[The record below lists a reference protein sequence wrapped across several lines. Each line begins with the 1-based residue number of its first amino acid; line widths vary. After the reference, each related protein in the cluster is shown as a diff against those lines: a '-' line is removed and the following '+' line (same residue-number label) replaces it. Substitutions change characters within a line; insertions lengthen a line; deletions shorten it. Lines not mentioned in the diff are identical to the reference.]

1 MGEKLSGFAKE
12 NYGYQVRMVRG
23 EHSEPLNIHLVW
35 GSVWER
41 NCKDLQREMM
51 DFKKKKRREGERRGG
66 GEEHGSCSKT
76 RTHTSESG
84 GKKEECVTVGEPP
97 PPS

>member
-12 NYGYQVRMVRG
+12 HDGFQVRIVRG
-23 EHSEPLNIHLVW
+23 ENSEPLNIHLVW

-51 DFKKKKRREGERRGG
+51 DFKERMREEERRGG
-66 GEEHGSCSKT
+66 GEEHGSCLKT
-76 RTHTSESG
+76 I
-84 GKKEECVTVGEPP
+84 
-97 PPS
+97 